1 MHSRSYE
8 APTHDAGG
16 TVNSRPAFGVSGGC
30 RNRAWVALLL
40 PLVCGFVV
48 TMAQAQT
55 APGTVIQNVASV
67 SFANSQGNPQ
77 TIASNAVRAVVA
89 HAPTRSTL
97 TILRADV
104 SRTGAQTTV
113 YPTQCQSGNAMTTL
127 PAPVSA
133 SGVVID
139 LSQPVA
145 LATSAALHGG
155 EAAFVQ
161 LTDPD
166 QDLDAA
172 AIDVAELRVST
183 AEGDSEVL
191 RLSETGA
198 NTGIFTGY
206 VQTRAAMASA
216 GNCVLEVVRN
226 ASISSLYVDP
236 ADAVDTSNAS
246 ALIDPYGRVFDSATG
261 APIDGARVRLIDAT
275 TGSLAAV
282 FGDDG
287 TSRYPAEM
295 VTGEQ
300 VTDSGGTVYSLPAG
314 VFRFPLIATGT
325 YRLEVD
331 PSAGHA
337 FPSALSVADLAS
349 TPGGP
354 YQLQDGSFGRE
365 FTIDAGPTV
374 VIDVPVDPA
383 ATQLFMRK
391 STITTVA
398 AVGDFVQYSLVAEN
412 TSGNAAVASVSIV
425 DQLPAGARY
434 RPGSARIE
442 GNVAPDPEISA
453 DGRTL
458 TFMHG
463 RLGAGQRIEIRYVV
477 EITVAAH
484 GKQLVNSA
492 HAIGPDGAASNT
504 AQATIQLREE
514 LFRERAILM
523 GRVVEGDCA
532 GVAHQQQGVGGV
544 RVYLEDGRY
553 SVTDADGKYH
563 FDDVAPGSHVVQL
576 DTVTVPST
584 HLAATCPG
592 RVRNAGSSFSQ
603 FVDVRGGALW
613 RGDFVLQRKQPAKG
627 EVRLQF
633 QTRAADPASSPLPL
647 REGGSAGITQRGER
661 LHEVRV
667 RGCASAHSCSD
678 LDRTPSPQPSAIAP
692 GIALPPASLQ
702 SSPARGEGAG
712 VERLSHTATLNVTG
726 VSIDNTQIMTVLSDG
741 LAYVPGSA
749 HLDSR
754 PVADPMRAEN
764 VLIFKLGTLPADSAS
779 TLTFD
784 TRLNEASSGAVTV
797 RTVARFD
804 SPSAKSQATAA
815 IDNIALRGHLLHE
828 SASYRFAPRTE
839 ILNAQLQ
846 PGDREQLDGIVAEW
860 RGVTNLRLSV
870 IGHTDAALLAA
881 SKPVVSADPQAL
893 SLARAGAVA
902 NYLGTQLS
910 IDPARVS
917 VEGSGAAPSTDDEH
931 RALHGRVDIAIE
943 GLRVKAAGGL
953 SMRTA
958 EASSPA
964 VATMGR
970 LDPTSVAAAP
980 ASLTVKN
987 TKPRDI
993 DVEALA
999 PGIDWVWPIA
1009 GDLPAIPSL
1018 SIAIRHAP
1026 AQRIELSINGAAVSP
1041 LNFDGVATNAA
1052 GTVALSRWRGVDLRN
1067 GENTLV
1073 ARVSDE
1079 SGTVTQIERN
1089 VHYAGG
1095 AVRAELDRA
1104 ASILIADGTT
1114 RPIIAL
1120 RMVDAYGQP
1129 ARPGT
1134 LGGWSINE
1142 PYRSW
1147 WEVESRDDN
1156 QLVAVGTRSPTF
1168 NVDADG
1174 VARLELEPTT
1184 QAGTAIVKLRLNER
1198 QEQEIRVWLEPRARD
1213 WILVGIA
1220 EGTSAYNTISQNL
1233 QSAADAGLE
1242 EGYTTDD
1249 RVAFFAKGA
1258 IKGDTLL
1265 TIAYDSARDHDAEK
1279 DRLLGTIDPNR
1290 FYTLYGDATEQ
1301 RFEAATTE
1309 KLYLKIERRHF
1320 AALFGGFT
1328 TSMTVTELSRYNR
1341 TFNGFKAEY
1350 AGERFGYT
1358 AFAAESEQGY
1368 VKDELQGDGTSGLY
1382 RLSRRPLIVGSDKI
1396 RIEVRDRF
1404 HSEVVLESRE
1414 LTQYIDYSIDYLN
1427 GTLFFKQPV
1436 PGRDANFNPVYIVA
1450 EYEVLGGG
1458 KSEITAGGR
1467 GSVKFAEDR
1476 VEVGATYL
1484 QEGAT
1489 AGDSRLAG
1497 TDLRWQIAA
1506 STELKA
1512 EIARSESDD
1521 PTATDQ
1527 AMAYVTQL
1535 EHVTESLDARVYLRE
1550 QETGFGLGQQ
1560 MASEDGTRKFGADA
1574 RYNITEQFALEGETY
1589 RQEML
1594 DSGAQRDYV
1603 SAEARHEMEDYTLG
1617 LGARHVADTGLIDGD
1632 RESQQAFVNGSVDL
1646 FRDRITLRAAQD
1658 LPLGGKNS
1666 SIDFPARSLV
1676 GVDYHWRASTSF
1688 FAEYE
1693 HADGEDFDADMTR
1706 VGVRTSPWE
1715 RAQIQSSM
1723 SQQATEYGPRVF
1735 ANFGLMQGWKASERW
1750 DLDFG
1755 VDQSRTVRGA
1765 AASPFNPN
1773 AAMSSGSLNGD
1784 YLAAFMGATFR
1795 GKFWTFASR
1804 VENRHSDQED
1814 RRLFTGGF
1822 YREPIAGHA
1831 FAMSTTWF
1839 DSQFATGADTM
1850 ASEMQLAWAYR
1861 PVTSAWIV
1869 LNRLDLKQESQSD
1882 LFGEFESARIINN
1895 LNSNWQLNPWMQLGL
1910 QLGARYVRSTFD
1922 DERYSGL
1929 SSLYGVDMRRDLTE
1943 RFDVG
1948 LHGTMLSSLESGVS
1962 ETAVGVD
1969 VGYALAK
1976 NVWMSI
1982 GYNFTGFRDDDFEA
1996 SRYTAQG
2003 PFIKFRMKV
2012 DQETFKDLSLD
2023 ALRPGRRAE

>member
-1 MHSRSYE
+1 MHSRSNE

-16 TVNSRPAFGVSGGC
+16 TANSRPALGVSVDS
-30 RNRAWVALLL
+30 RNRAWVALWLL
-40 PLVCGFVV
+40 LACGFVMPSV
-48 TMAQAQT
+48 LAQT
-55 APGTVIQNVASV
+55 APGTVIQNVATV

-77 TIASNAVRAVVA
+77 TIASNAVHAVVA
-89 HAPTRSTL
+89 NAPTRSAL
-97 TILRADV
+97 TILRAAPAG
-104 SRTGAQTTV
+104 TGTATTV
-113 YPTQCQSGNAMTTL
+113 YPTQCQSGNAVTTL
-127 PAPVSA
+127 PPPVSSA
-133 SGVVID
+133 GTVID

-145 LATSAALHGG
+145 LASTASLHGG
-155 EAAFVQ
+155 EAAFLR
-161 LTDPD
+161 LTDAD
-166 QDLDAA
+166 QNLDAA
-172 AIDVAELRVST
+172 AIDVVELRVST
-183 AEGDSEVL
+183 PEGDSEVL
-191 RLSETGA
+191 RLSETGV
-198 NTGIFTGY
+198 NTGIFAGH
-206 VQTRAAMASA
+206 VQTRAATASA
-216 GNCVLEVVRN
+216 GNCVLEVARN
-226 ASISSLYVDP
+226 ASISSLYIDP
-236 ADAVDTSNAS
+236 ADARDTSNAS
-246 ALIDPYGRVFDSATG
+246 ALIDPYGRVFDSTTG
-261 APIDGARVRLIDAT
+261 APVDGARVRLIDAA
-275 TGSLAAV
+275 TGSLATV

-295 VTGEQ
+295 LTGEQ
-300 VTDSGGTVYSLPAG
+300 VTDSGGIVYSLPAG
-314 VFRFPLIATGT
+314 VFRFPLIATGS

-331 PSAGHA
+331 PPAGHA
-337 FPSALSVADLAS
+337 FPSALGAADLAN

-354 YQLQDGSFGRE
+354 YQLRDGSFGRE
-365 FTIDAGPTV
+365 FAVDAGPTV

-412 TSGNAAVASVSIV
+412 TSGNAAIPGVSIV
-425 DQLPAGARY
+425 DRLPAGVRY
-434 RPGSARIE
+434 RAGSARIE
-442 GNVAPDPEISA
+442 GAVVPDPAISA

-458 TFMHG
+458 TFTHG
-463 RLGAGQRIEIRYVV
+463 RLGAGQRVEIRYVV
-477 EITVAAH
+477 EITVAVR
-484 GKQLVNSA
+484 GRQLVNSA
-492 HAIGPDGAASNT
+492 QATGPDGMSSNT

-514 LFRERAILM
+514 IFRERAILM

-532 GVAHQQQGVGGV
+532 GLAHQQPGVGGV

-563 FDDVAPGSHVVQL
+563 FDDVAPGAHVVQV
-576 DTVTVPST
+576 DTLTIPAT

-613 RGDFVLQRKQPAKG
+613 RSDFVLQRKQPAKG

-633 QTRAADPASSPLPL
+633 QTRAADPST
-647 REGGSAGITQRGER
+647 GSGQT
-661 LHEVRV
+661 EVRTVPSV
-667 RGCASAHSCSD
+667 RPELVTAGNGLS
-678 LDRTPSPQPSAIAP
+678 I
-692 GIALPPASLQ
+692 
-702 SSPARGEGAG
+702 EG
-712 VERLSHTATLNVTG
+712 LFHTATLNITG
-726 VSIDNTQIMTVLSDG
+726 VAIDNSQLMAVLSDG
-741 LAYVPGSA
+741 LTYVPGSA
-749 HLDSR
+749 HLDLQ
-754 PVADPMRAEN
+754 PVADPTRAEN
-764 VLIFKLGTLPADSAS
+764 VLIFKLGALPADSAA

-784 TRLNEASSGAVTV
+784 TRLNEASSGAATV
-797 RTVARFD
+797 RAVAHFD
-804 SPSAKSQATAA
+804 TPSAKNQATAA
-815 IDNIALRGHLLHE
+815 IENVALRGHLLHE

-839 ILNAQLQ
+839 ILDAQLQ
-846 PGDREQLDGIVAEW
+846 PGDREQLDRIVAEW
-860 RGVTNLRLSV
+860 RGVTNLRLDV
-870 IGHTDAALLAA
+870 IGHIDAVLMAA
-881 SKPVVSADPQAL
+881 SRPVIPADPQAL
-893 SLARAGAVA
+893 SLARAEAVA
-902 NYLGTQLS
+902 KYLGTQLD
-910 IDPARVS
+910 IDPARIS
-917 VEGSGAAPSTDDEH
+917 VEGSGAATSTNDEH
-931 RALHGRVDIAIE
+931 RALHGRIDIAIE

-958 EASSPA
+958 DASSPA
-964 VATMGR
+964 VATLGR
-970 LDPTSVAAAP
+970 LDPASVAAAP
-980 ASLTVKN
+980 ASLTVKP
-987 TKPRDI
+987 TKSRDI
-993 DVEALA
+993 DVEQLQA
-999 PGIDWVWPIA
+999 GVDWVTPVE
-1009 GDLPAIPSL
+1009 GELPAIPSL
-1018 SIAIRHAP
+1018 SIAIRHLP
-1026 AQRIELSINGAAVSP
+1026 TQRIELAVNGSPVSA
-1041 LNFDGVATNAA
+1041 LNFDGATSNAA
-1052 GTVALSRWRGVDLRN
+1052 GTVALSRWRAVDLRN
-1067 GENTLV
+1067 GENQLV
-1073 ARVSDE
+1073 ARVLDE
-1079 SGTVTQIERN
+1079 TGRVVIELQRN
-1089 VHYAGG
+1089 LHYAGG

-1104 ASILIADGTT
+1104 ASTLIADGTT
-1114 RPIIAL
+1114 RPVIAL
-1120 RMVDAYGQP
+1120 RMVDAYGQL

-1156 QLVAVGTRSPTF
+1156 KLVAVGTRSPTF
-1168 NVDADG
+1168 SVDADG

-1220 EGTSAYNTISQNL
+1220 EGTSAYNTLRQNL

-1242 EGYTTDD
+1242 EGYATDN
-1249 RVAFFAKGA
+1249 RVAFFAKGT

-1265 TIAYDSARDHDAEK
+1265 TIAYDSARDHEAEK
-1279 DRLLGTIDPNR
+1279 DRLLGAIDPNR

-1309 KLYLKIERRHF
+1309 KLYLKIERRQF

-1341 TFNGFKAEY
+1341 TFNGLKAEY

-1368 VKDELQGDGTSGLY
+1368 VRDELQGDGTSGLY

-1404 HSEVVLESRE
+1404 HSEVVVESRE
-1414 LTQYIDYSIDYLN
+1414 LTQYIDYGIDYLN

-1436 PGRDANFNPVYIVA
+1436 PSRDASFNPVYIVA
-1450 EYEVLGGG
+1450 EYEVLSGGR
-1458 KSEITAGGR
+1458 SEVTAGGR
-1467 GSVKFAEDR
+1467 GSVTFAGDR

-1512 EIARSESDD
+1512 EIARSESDA

-1550 QETGFGLGQQ
+1550 QEAGFGLGQQ

-1574 RYNITEQFALEGETY
+1574 RYNITEWFALEGETY
-1589 RQEML
+1589 RQQML

-1603 SAEARHEMEDYTLG
+1603 SAEVRRESDDYTLG
-1617 LGARHVADTGLIDGD
+1617 VGARHVADTGLTDGE

-1646 FRDRITLRAAQD
+1646 FSDRITLRAAQD
-1658 LPLGGKNS
+1658 LPLGGRNS
-1666 SIDFPARSLV
+1666 SIDFPARSLI
-1676 GVDYHWRASTSF
+1676 GIDYHWRAGTSF

-1723 SQQATEYGPRVF
+1723 SQQVTEYGPRVF

-1765 AASPFNPN
+1765 AASPFNPD
-1773 AAMSSGSLNGD
+1773 AALSSGSLNGD
-1784 YLAAFMGATFR
+1784 YFAAFMGATFR
-1795 GKFWTFASR
+1795 GEFWTFASR
-1804 VENRHSDQED
+1804 IENRHSDQED
-1814 RRLFTGGF
+1814 RRVFTGGF
-1822 YREPIAGHA
+1822 YREPLAGHA
-1831 FAMSTTWF
+1831 FAMTTTWF
-1839 DSQFATGADTM
+1839 DSQFASGSDTTAAD
-1850 ASEMQLAWAYR
+1850 MQLAWAYR
-1861 PVTSAWIV
+1861 PATSAWIV
-1869 LNRLDLKQESQSD
+1869 LDRLDLKQQSSGD
-1882 LFGEFESARIINN
+1882 LSGEFESSRIVNN
-1895 LNSNWQLNPWMQLGL
+1895 LNANWQMNPWTQIGL

-1929 SSLYGVDMRRDLTE
+1929 SSLYGVDMRRDLTN
-1943 RFDVG
+1943 RVDVG
-1948 LHGTMLSSLESGVS
+1948 LHGTMLNSLQSGVA
-1962 ETAVGVD
+1962 ETSVGVD
-1969 VGYALAK
+1969 VGYALAR
-1976 NVWMSI
+1976 NIWISV

-1996 SRYTAQG
+1996 SRHTAQG
-2003 PFIKFRMKV
+2003 PFIKFRMKA
-2012 DQETFKDLSLD
+2012 DQDTFKDLSLD
-2023 ALRPGRRAE
+2023 ALRPGRRGSE